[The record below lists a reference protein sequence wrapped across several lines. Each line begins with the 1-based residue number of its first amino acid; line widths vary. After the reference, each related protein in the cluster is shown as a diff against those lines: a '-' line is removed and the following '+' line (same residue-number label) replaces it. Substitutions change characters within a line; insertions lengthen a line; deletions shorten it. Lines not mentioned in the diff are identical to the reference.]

1 MSTTSNDARPI
12 PDPAPIAV
20 TDETGVRPGDVEVAG
35 GLPFLPRTL
44 RGQVVVP
51 IILVVLVGLAVL
63 GISIVGLS
71 RDLYLE
77 QLDTTLTSGG
87 RLAANQAATALPS
100 GAGTSTADAQAF
112 ASEVAA
118 SLDSRV
124 TIVRPDG
131 VVIGDSA
138 VDPATIANL
147 RLNPAIINAGTG
159 LEVINEGALVP
170 GGERYRYAAV
180 PVPGGTLAEP
190 GLIVRIGLPTATVD
204 DRVATVRDRGLIIAA
219 AILIAVAVVTLFA
232 VNRVAGG
239 IGQAREHVRRI
250 AAGRLE
256 IDVRPSTLDELADL
270 RSSFNAMVI
279 ELQDLVAEIRQSR
292 AQLESTLS
300 TLSDGVILTGL
311 DGEVVRLNAAAAEL
325 LGVDIDEVIG
335 LPFVMVTRDHEL
347 NGLHR
352 QSMRT
357 GQIARG
363 TGIELGF
370 ERRKVDAI
378 AQPVI
383 GDENQLTLVVLRDQT
398 ELRRLEQVR
407 REFVANVSHE
417 LRTPLASIRALV
429 ETLEVG
435 AIDEPELANDFLGR
449 IVVEV
454 DRLAALVDELLD
466 LARLE
471 SGRVS
476 LRLEPLS
483 PADLLTHGARRLL
496 PQVDRAR
503 LTLDVDVSP
512 DLPDVLADRS
522 RIEQVLLNLVHNAI
536 KFTPPGGVISV
547 RAEVQGEMLLVR
559 VRDTGVGIGPE
570 ELPRL
575 FERFY
580 KTDKARRS
588 DGTGLGLAI
597 AKHIVMIHGGT
608 IAARS
613 TLNQGATFLFTL
625 PLVATKT
632 ADATHEGHHLHPAET
647 LLS

>member
-1 MSTTSNDARPI
+1 MDDGPPAR
-12 PDPAPIAV
+12 
-20 TDETGVRPGDVEVAG
+20 EGVVEVSG
-35 GLPFLPRTL
+35 GLAFLPRTL

-51 IILVVLVGLAVL
+51 ILLVVLLGLVIFGL
-63 GISIVGLS
+63 SIVNVTRG
-71 RDLYLE
+71 LYLD
-77 QLDTTLTSGG
+77 QLDSSLISDG
-87 RLAANQAATALPS
+87 RLVAALAADQLPAGTDSATAD
-100 GAGTSTADAQAF
+100 GQAF
-112 ASEVAA
+112 AVRIAA
-118 SLDSRV
+118 SLGFRV
-124 TIVRPDG
+124 TVVRPDG

-138 VDPATIANL
+138 VALDTIGSL
-147 RLNPAIINAGTG
+147 RLNPA
-159 LEVINEGALVP
+159 VIDADEGRESITEEALVP

-180 PVPGGTLAEP
+180 PVARDSGTDP
-190 GLIVRIGLPTATVD
+190 GLIVRVGRPVAGID
-204 DRVATVRDRGLIIAA
+204 DQVATVRWLV
-219 AILIAVAVVTLFA
+219 LIAVGAILLTVAAVTLIA
-232 VNRVAGG
+232 VQRVATG
-239 IGQAREHVRRI
+239 IGQARTHARRI
-250 AAGRLE
+250 ATGRIE
-256 IDVRPSTLDELADL
+256 IDSQPSPVVELGDL

-300 TLSDGVILTGL
+300 TLSDGVILTGMT
-311 DGEVVRLNAAAAEL
+311 GEVVRINAAATRL
-325 LGVDIDEVIG
+325 LNVDADEVIG

-347 NGLHR
+347 NALHR
-352 QSMRT
+352 QSSRT

-363 TGIELGF
+363 SGIELGF

-378 AQPVI
+378 AQPVV

-398 ELRRLEQVR
+398 ELRKLEQVR

-435 AIDEPELANDFLGR
+435 AIDEPELAYDFLGR

-471 SGRVS
+471 SGRVA

-483 PADLLTHGARRLL
+483 PADLLTRGAQRLL

-536 KFTPPGGVISV
+536 KFTPPGGTISV
-547 RAEVQGEMLLVR
+547 RAEVQGEMLLVK
-559 VRDTGVGIGPE
+559 VRDTGVGISPE

-613 TLNQGATFLFTL
+613 TVNQGATFLFTL
-625 PLVATKT
+625 PIAATRT
-632 ADATHEGHHLHPAET
+632 AEETHEGRYLQPAET

>member
-1 MSTTSNDARPI
+1 MARP
-12 PDPAPIAV
+12 
-20 TDETGVRPGDVEVAG
+20 GVVEVAG

-51 IILVVLVGLAVL
+51 ILLVLLIGLAVL
-63 GISIVGLS
+63 ASSIVGVS
-71 RDLYLE
+71 RDLYLG
-77 QLDTTLTSGG
+77 QLDTTLIAEG
-87 RLAANQAATALPS
+87 RLAASEAAGALPA
-100 GAGTSTADAQAF
+100 GADTVTGDAQAF
-112 ASEVAA
+112 ASGVAV
-118 SLDSRV
+118 SLGARV
-124 TIVRPDG
+124 TVVRPDG

-138 VDPATIANL
+138 VDPETIANL
-147 RLNPAIINAGTG
+147 RLNPAVIDAGAG
-159 LEVINEGALVP
+159 LEAINEGSLVP
-170 GGERYRYAAV
+170 GGERYRYASV
-180 PVPGGTLAEP
+180 PVPGGTVAEP
-190 GLIVRIGLPTATVD
+190 GLIIRVGLPTATVD
-204 DRVATVRDRGLIIAA
+204 DRVATVRDRVL
-219 AILIAVAVVTLFA
+219 LIAGVTLLAVAAVTLLA
-232 VNRVAGG
+232 VNRVARG
-239 IGQAREHVRRI
+239 IGQTRTHVRRI

-256 IDVRPSTLDELADL
+256 IDVRPSRFDELGDL

-300 TLSDGVILTGL
+300 TLSDGVILTGMA
-311 DGEVVRLNAAAAEL
+311 GEVVRLNASAARL
-325 LGVDIDEVIG
+325 LNVDLDEVIG

-347 NGLHR
+347 NELHR

-383 GDENQLTLVVLRDQT
+383 GDDNQLTLVVLRDQT

-435 AIDEPELANDFLGR
+435 AIEEPELAYDFLGR

-454 DRLAALVDELLD
+454 DRLASLVDELLD

-483 PADLLTHGARRLL
+483 PADLLTHGAQRLL

-503 LTLDVDVSP
+503 LTLDVDISP

-547 RAEVQGEMLLVR
+547 RAEVQGEMLLVK

-613 TLNQGATFLFTL
+613 TLDQGATFLFTL
-625 PLVATKT
+625 PIAATRT
-632 ADATHEGHHLHPAET
+632 ADATHEGRYLQAAET

>member
-1 MSTTSNDARPI
+1 MARPDVDEG
-12 PDPAPIAV
+12 PPA
-20 TDETGVRPGDVEVAG
+20 RPGGVEVSG
-35 GLPFLPRTL
+35 GLSFLPRTL

-51 IILVVLVGLAVL
+51 ILLVVLLGLTIFGVT
-63 GISIVGLS
+63 IVNATRG
-71 RDLYLE
+71 LYLE
-77 QLDTTLTSGG
+77 QLDASLLSDG
-87 RLAANQAATALPS
+87 RLVAALAAQQLPAGTETATAD
-100 GAGTSTADAQAF
+100 GQAF
-112 ASEVAA
+112 AARTAA
-118 SLDSRV
+118 SLGSRV
-124 TIVRPDG
+124 TVVRPDG

-138 VDPATIANL
+138 VALDTAGNL
-147 RLNPAIINAGTG
+147 RLNPAVIDAGDG
-159 LEVINEGALVP
+159 LESITERPLVP
-170 GGERYRYAAV
+170 GGERYRYAAI
-180 PVPGGTLAEP
+180 PVAGGAGTEP
-190 GLIVRIGLPTATVD
+190 GLIVRVGRSVAGID
-204 DRVATVRDRGLIIAA
+204 DQVATVRRLILIIGGAILLTVAA
-219 AILIAVAVVTLFA
+219 VTLIAVQ
-232 VNRVAGG
+232 RVATG
-239 IGQAREHVRRI
+239 IGQARTHARRI
-250 AAGRLE
+250 ATGRIE
-256 IDVRPSTLDELADL
+256 IDTQPSPVVELGDL

-300 TLSDGVILTGL
+300 TLSDGVILTGTT
-311 DGEVVRLNAAAAEL
+311 GEVVRLNAAAARL
-325 LGVDIDEVIG
+325 LNVEAGEVIG

-347 NGLHR
+347 NALHR
-352 QSMRT
+352 QSLRT

-363 TGIELGF
+363 SAIELGF

-378 AQPVI
+378 VQPVV

-435 AIDEPELANDFLGR
+435 AIDEPELAYDFLGR

-454 DRLAALVDELLD
+454 DRLASLVDELLD

-471 SGRVS
+471 SGRVA

-483 PADLLTHGARRLL
+483 PADLLTRGAQRLL

-503 LTLDVDVSP
+503 LTLDVDIGP

-536 KFTPPGGVISV
+536 KFTPPGGTISV
-547 RAEVQGEMLLVR
+547 RAEVQGEMLLVK
-559 VRDTGVGIGPE
+559 VRDTGVGISPE

-597 AKHIVMIHGGT
+597 AKHIVMTHGGT

-613 TLNQGATFLFTL
+613 TVNQGATFLFTL
-625 PLVATKT
+625 PIAATRT
-632 ADATHEGHHLHPAET
+632 AEETHEGRYLQPAET

>member
-1 MSTTSNDARPI
+1 MIGLVILGNRI
-12 PDPAPIAV
+12 V
-20 TDETGVRPGDVEVAG
+20 TE
-35 GLPFLPRTL
+35 
-44 RGQVVVP
+44 
-51 IILVVLVGLAVL
+51 
-63 GISIVGLS
+63 SH
-71 RDLYLE
+71 DLYLG
-77 QLDTTLTSGG
+77 QLDTTLMSDA
-87 RLAANQAATALPS
+87 RLVAAQAASALPA
-100 GAGTSTADAQAF
+100 GADTTPPDAQAF
-112 ASEVAA
+112 VSWVASALGA
-118 SLDSRV
+118 RV
-124 TIVRPDG
+124 TVVRPDG

-138 VDPATIANL
+138 VDPETIANL
-147 RLNPAIINAGTG
+147 RLNPAVINAGTG
-159 LEVINEGALVP
+159 LEAINEGALVS

-180 PVPGGTLAEP
+180 PVPGGTPAGP
-190 GLIVRIGLPTATVD
+190 GLIVRVGLPTATVD
-204 DRVATVRDRGLIIAA
+204 DRMATVQNRVLVMAVPIF
-219 AILIAVAVVTLFA
+219 LAVAAVTLFA
-232 VNRVAGG
+232 VNRVARG
-239 IGQAREHVRRI
+239 IEQAGEHVRGI
-250 AAGRLE
+250 AAGRLK
-256 IDVRPSTLDELADL
+256 IDVRPSKFREIGDL
-270 RSSFNAMVI
+270 RSSFNAMVM

-300 TLSDGVILTGL
+300 TLSDGVIVTGL
-311 DGEVVRLNAAAAEL
+311 AGEVVRLNAAAARL
-325 LGVDIDEVIG
+325 LDVDIDEVIG

-347 NGLHR
+347 NALHR
-352 QSMRT
+352 QSTRT
-357 GQIARG
+357 RQIARG
-363 TGIELGF
+363 SDIELGF

-378 AQPVI
+378 AQPVV
-383 GDENQLTLVVLRDQT
+383 GDDNQLTLVVLRDQT
-398 ELRRLEQVR
+398 ELHRLEQVR

-435 AIDEPELANDFLGR
+435 AIDEPDLAYDFLGR
-449 IVVEV
+449 IVIEV

-476 LRLEPLS
+476 LRLEPLA
-483 PADLLTHGARRLL
+483 PADLLTRGAQRLL

-503 LTLDVDVSP
+503 LTLDIDFSP

-547 RAEVQGEMLLVR
+547 RAEVQGEVLLVE
-559 VRDTGVGIGPE
+559 VRDTGVGIEPD

-588 DGTGLGLAI
+588 EGTGLGLAI

-613 TLNQGATFLFTL
+613 AVNQGATFLFTL
-625 PLVATKT
+625 PIAATKT
-632 ADATHEGHHLHPAET
+632 ADETPEGRYLQPAKT